1 MGLSFWYKFL
11 KENTLHVMLIL
22 RWEAT
27 QLRQHDQLFDNAADK
42 PTDIMKNKYHSFCEF
57 LRRQDTELMRVI
69 ARKEAERESTDM
81 NVFMAEFEI
90 QLRNWQARNK

>member
-1 MGLSFWYKFL
+1 
-11 KENTLHVMLIL
+11 
-22 RWEAT
+22 
-27 QLRQHDQLFDNAADK
+27 
-42 PTDIMKNKYHSFCEF
+42 MKNKYHSFCEF